1 MPKIH
6 LTQASREEAFEREC
20 NDVFCLSLRT
30 NYGRTGV
37 YDRDIAAS
45 AGIGKATMTRLKKPE
60 DVGRAGFGMIRKLA
74 HLIRMSPDEWL
85 RLGGYK

>member
-1 MPKIH
+1 M
-6 LTQASREEAFEREC
+6 TQASREEAFERKC

-37 YDRDIAAS
+37 YDQDIAAS
-45 AGIGKATMTRLKKPE
+45 AGIGTATMTRVKMPE
-60 DVGRAGFGMIRKLA
+60 DVGRAGLGPIRKLA